1 MAKQKKKGNPPT
13 SSTQQSWV
21 EGTLVK
27 STGSFYEVEL
37 ANGDRVTCTLRGK
50 FRISDIRS
58 TNPVSVGDHV
68 RISIEEP
75 TSVIQELLPRKN
87 YVLRRSINLSR
98 RVHVLCANIDLAF
111 ILFTLDQPVT
121 TLGYVD
127 RLLVTCEAYH
137 IPVVIVFNKLDVLQL
152 PEMQARL
159 ADYRSIYEAAGY
171 ETIALSAQDPQY
183 QQIIRERMQDKVS
196 FVVGRSGAGK
206 STLINLADPSLKL
219 KTGDI
224 SEFSGRGKHTTTH
237 AEMFTLSF
245 GGHIIDSPGFKEME
259 IFDIEQAELSGYFPE
274 MRPLLDD
281 CKFHN
286 CIHQREPGCAVKAA
300 VETGQIA
307 ESRYHTY
314 LGMLE
319 EIKNQG

>member
-1 MAKQKKKGNPPT
+1 MAKHKKKIPATAPA
-13 SSTQQSWV
+13 QESWR

-37 ANGDRVTCTLRGK
+37 PDGQRVTCTLRGK
-50 FRISDIRS
+50 FRMSEIRS
-58 TNPVSVGDHV
+58 TNPVAVGDHV

-75 TSVIQELLPRKN
+75 TSVIQEMLPRKN

-98 RVHVLCANIDLAF
+98 RVHVLCANIDLAI

-137 IPVVIVFNKLDVLQL
+137 IPVLIVFNKLDVLQSD
-152 PEMQARL
+152 EMTSRL
-159 ADYRSIYEAAGY
+159 ADYRAIYEAAGY
-171 ETIALSAQDPQY
+171 ETLALSAHDPQY
-183 QQIIRERMQDKVS
+183 QQAIQTRMQGMVS

-206 STLINLADPSLKL
+206 STLINLADPTLKL
-219 KTGDI
+219 KTGSI

-237 AEMFTLSF
+237 AEMFPLSF

-286 CIHQREPGCAVKAA
+286 CIHQREPGCAVKQA
-300 VETGQIA
+300 VAEGKIA

-319 EIKNQG
+319 EIKKQG